1 MNILFWKENQNVDL
15 YVQKKNSLFIS
26 LFLFFHLGLVEREP
40 FSTGFFVGQFERK
53 GIRNLLMDCD
63 AGQERGV
70 LLRRMS
76 HEDHVD
82 VIEGPCLHQVNLSS
96 NILLRRGSKNCYLGG
111 GNNL

>member
-1 MNILFWKENQNVDL
+1 
-15 YVQKKNSLFIS
+15 
-26 LFLFFHLGLVEREP
+26 
-40 FSTGFFVGQFERK
+40 
-53 GIRNLLMDCD
+53 MDCD

-111 GNNL
+111 KTTFNLSFGCKNVKVKHY